1 MANERRALYDYFM
14 LMCGP
19 APFRRTIIQ
28 PNGPDDL
35 YAADGSLRDGAESD
49 PP

>member
-1 MANERRALYDYFM
+1 
-14 LMCGP
+14 MCGP
-19 APFRRTIIQ
+19 VPFARTIAQ

-35 YAADGSLRDGAESD
+35 YAADGSLREAIVSD

>member
-1 MANERRALYDYFM
+1 M

-19 APFRRTIIQ
+19 APFARTIVA

-35 YAADGSLRDGAESD
+35 YAADGSLRDAAKAEPSSL
-49 PP
+49 PSP